1 MVETTESVTI
11 PGDSITR
18 VPIREW
24 TVEIIGGPDKG
35 KTISALQG
43 LIRSRYAEDSLK
55 VIGFYTYASPLT
67 ERELLRSAPK
77 PVSIFDSR
85 VFLRISLDN
94 PPDFVPEHFT
104 NILAGLKFARQSL
117 TRQPAAN
124 KQIICVTDGEPT
136 AHIEDGDVFFQYPP
150 TQRTIEMTLREVVRC
165 TREDITINTFLLEST
180 PHMQWFLEDLMR
192 INKGRVIASS
202 PTRLGSYV
210 LRDFLRGRSA
220 TRGSAAPYQPWS

>member
-1 MVETTESVTI
+1 MRDLPTLEWNEYAYGTNLQHALEMA
-11 PGDSITR
+11 
-18 VPIREW
+18 REQLRP
-24 TVEIIGGPDKG
+24 ERG
-35 KTISALQG
+35 KN
-43 LIRSRYAEDSLK
+43 R
-55 VIGFYTYASPLT
+55 
-67 ERELLRSAPK
+67 
-77 PVSIFDSR
+77 
-85 VFLRISLDN
+85 
-94 PPDFVPEHFT
+94 
-104 NILAGLKFARQSL
+104 
-117 TRQPAAN
+117 
-124 KQIICVTDGEPT
+124 QIIVITDGEPT

>member
-1 MVETTESVTI
+1 VKLDPSHFEVQDTDARTSTATMLLIDMSRSMI
-11 PGDSITR
+11 HNGCWDAAKR
-18 VPIREW
+18 
-24 TVEIIGGPDKG
+24 
-35 KTISALQG
+35 SALALDT
-43 LIRSRYAEDSLK
+43 LIRSKFPRDLLGL
-55 VIGFYTYASPLT
+55 IGFSATAHPLDMRDLPTLEWNEYAYGTNLQHALEMAREQLRP
-67 ERELLRSAPK
+67 ERGKNR
-77 PVSIFDSR
+77 
-85 VFLRISLDN
+85 
-94 PPDFVPEHFT
+94 
-104 NILAGLKFARQSL
+104 
-117 TRQPAAN
+117 
-124 KQIICVTDGEPT
+124 QIIVITDGEPT
-136 AHIEDGDVFFQYPP
+136 AHIEDGDVYFQYPP